1 MNTLKNRI
9 QQFFSRSISTIL
21 IGVIAVVCLKINGSA
36 ATSCPGKYN
45 THQFTSSVVDINPR
59 VYLTTTAFRSNPHTQ
74 NILVLEQVIDRQVYT
89 PNKWKGKA
97 SSIKNNLSLAK
108 HRIVTGASSIA

>member
-1 MNTLKNRI
+1 MLNKRL
-9 QQFFSRSISTIL
+9 QQLFYRSISTLL
-21 IGVIAVVCLKINGSA
+21 IAVIAVVCLKIGGN
-36 ATSCPGKYN
+36 ATAIRQNKDITY
-45 THQFTSSVVDINPR
+45 QFTGSLVDKDLRIYF
-59 VYLTTTAFRSNPHTQ
+59 VTTAFRSNPHTKH
-74 NILVLEQVIDRQVYT
+74 ILVLEQVIDRQVYT